1 MAPFRGRGQGRGQG
15 RGRGRGRGRGGRAV
29 GRHAFTKS
37 RIEDSESD
45 SENPQVED
53 EPMDSGPEDDQISED
68 DADEEPAPAQKPYS
82 ALLQSLQSEHQ
93 EEPRKKRRKLEHP
106 TTAESTFAAEDDQA
120 AESQDLEE
128 AERQEVSD
136 SDDEAED
143 SDEED
148 LSDPFES
155 HFSRPD
161 EKELPKRLK
170 AIEDNQWE
178 TKKTDIPGVG
188 RCTTLSPGSDELS
201 KKAPFSPEQLKLKQ
215 KLGLKAKEL
224 LPEFSNIQKNIAA
237 PLYNYQ
243 DILFGG
249 RTARNAQSL
258 RDMTCLHALNH
269 VFKTRDRV
277 VKNNARL
284 AREND
289 SDQLELRDQGFTRP
303 KVLMLLETRQAC
315 VRAVDT
321 IMKLSE
327 PEQQENKKRF
337 QDTFDQ
343 VEERFGEE
351 KPEDFRELFEGNDD
365 NDYRLG
371 LKFTR
376 KTVKY
381 FSQFYNSD
389 IIFASPLGL
398 RRAIEKGGDKKK
410 KDFDFLSSIELVVVD
425 QADAMLMQNWEHVE
439 YIFSHLNLQPKDAH
453 GCDFSRVRTWY
464 LDNKAPHFRQTVVLS
479 AYLTPEL
486 NSLFNKHMRN
496 LAGKVKIQ
504 PTYDGTML
512 DIGLSIK
519 QTFSRYDSPSP
530 ASDPDARF
538 KHFTSA
544 IVPALTRLP
553 KPAEGGKGILIFIPS
568 YLDFVR
574 VRNYFATSST
584 TQNVSFGAVSEYA
597 EQAEVRRA
605 RSHFLTGRHSVLL
618 YTGRAH
624 HFRRHLIKGVKR
636 VVMYALP
643 ENPLFYK
650 EVVGDFL
657 GSSIAEGKLDPSEA
671 SVRCVFSKWDGLRL
685 ERVVGTKRVGSMLRE
700 KSGDTFDF
708 I

>member
-1 MAPFRGRGQGRGQG
+1 MAPF
-15 RGRGRGRGRGGRAV
+15 RGRGRGRGRGGRGGRAV
-29 GRHAFTKS
+29 GRDAFTKS

-45 SENPQVED
+45 SESPQVED
-53 EPMDSGPEDDQISED
+53 EPMDSGSEDDQSLED
-68 DADEEPAPAQKPYS
+68 DADEETAPAAKPYS

-93 EEPRKKRRKLEHP
+93 EEPKKKRRKLDHP
-106 TTAESTFAAEDDQA
+106 TTTKSSSLAVEDNHP
-120 AESQDLEE
+120 AESQDLED
-128 AERQEVSD
+128 AERQEVAD
-136 SDDEAED
+136 SDDEAQD
-143 SDEED
+143 DDDDDED
-148 LSDPFES
+148 LSDPYES

-161 EKELPKRLK
+161 EKELPRRLK

-188 RCTTLSPGSDELS
+188 RCTTLALNSEELS
-201 KKAPFSPEQLKLKQ
+201 KKAPSSPDQLKLKQ
-215 KLGLKAKEL
+215 KLRSKAKEAM
-224 LPEFSNIQKNIAA
+224 PEFKDIQMNIAA

-243 DILFGG
+243 DVLFGG
-249 RTARNAQSL
+249 RTVQNAQSL
-258 RDMTCLHALNH
+258 RDITCLHALNH
-269 VFKTRDRV
+269 IFKTRDRV
-277 VKNNARL
+277 LKNNARL
-284 AREND
+284 AREQD
-289 SDQLELRDQGFTRP
+289 SDDLELRDQGFTRP

-321 IMKLSE
+321 VMKLSE

-337 QDTFDQ
+337 HDTFDQ

-464 LDNKAPHFRQTVVLS
+464 LDNKASHFRQTIVIS

-496 LAGKVKIQ
+496 IAGKVKIQ
-504 PTYDGTML
+504 PTYDGAML
-512 DIGLSIK
+512 DIGLSVK
-519 QTFSRYDSPSP
+519 QTFNRYDSPSP

-538 KHFTSA
+538 KYFTSA

-574 VRNYFATSST
+574 VRNYFATSSA

-636 VVMYALP
+636 VIMYALP

-657 GSSIAEGKLDPSEA
+657 GTSIAEGKLDPSEA

-685 ERVVGTKRVGSMLRE
+685 ERIVGTKRVGSMLRE

>member
-1 MAPFRGRGQGRGQG
+1 MAPF
-15 RGRGRGRGRGGRAV
+15 RGRGRGRGRGGRGGRAV
-29 GRHAFTKS
+29 GRDAFTKS
-37 RIEDSESD
+37 RIEAAESD

-53 EPMDSGPEDDQISED
+53 EPMDSGSEDDQSSED
-68 DADEEPAPAQKPYS
+68 DADEETAPAAKPYS

-93 EEPRKKRRKLEHP
+93 EMPRKKRRKLDHP
-106 TTAESTFAAEDDQA
+106 TTAESSSLAVEDNYP
-120 AESQDLEE
+120 AESQDLED
-128 AERQEVSD
+128 AERQEVAD
-136 SDDEAED
+136 SDDEAQD
-143 SDEED
+143 DDDDGED

-161 EKELPKRLK
+161 EKELPRRLK
-170 AIEDNQWE
+170 AIEDNQWD
-178 TKKTDIPGVG
+178 TKKIDIPGVG
-188 RCTTLSPGSDELS
+188 RCTTLALNLEELS
-201 KKAPFSPEQLKLKQ
+201 EKAPSSPDQLKLKQ
-215 KLGLKAKEL
+215 KLRSKAKEAM
-224 LPEFSNIQKNIAA
+224 PEFKDIQKNIAA

-243 DILFGG
+243 DVLFGG
-249 RTARNAQSL
+249 RTVQNAQLL
-258 RDMTCLHALNH
+258 RDITCLHALNH
-269 VFKTRDRV
+269 IFKTRDRV
-277 VKNNARL
+277 LKNNARL
-284 AREND
+284 AREQD
-289 SDQLELRDQGFTRP
+289 SDDLELRDQGFTRP

-315 VRAVDT
+315 VRAVNT
-321 IMKLSE
+321 VMKLSE

-337 QDTFDQ
+337 HDTFDQ

-439 YIFSHLNLQPKDAH
+439 FIFSHLNLQPKDAH

-464 LDNKAPHFRQTVVLS
+464 LDNKASHFRQTIVIS

-496 LAGKVKIQ
+496 IAGKVKIQ
-504 PTYDGTML
+504 PTYDGAML
-512 DIGLSIK
+512 DIGLSVK
-519 QTFSRYDSPSP
+519 QTFNRYDSPSP

-538 KHFTSA
+538 KYFTSA

-574 VRNYFATSST
+574 VRNYFATSSA

-636 VVMYALP
+636 VIMYALP

-657 GSSIAEGKLDPSEA
+657 GTSIAEGKLDPSEA
-671 SVRCVFSKWDGLRL
+671 SVRCVFSKWDRLRL
-685 ERVVGTKRVGSMLRE
+685 ERIVGTKRVGSMLRE